1 MLFIITAHPP
11 AQPITSLSPGL
22 VLFLW
27 VAAASS
33 KQQDSIYQRKHLLS
47 IWGLLILS
55 THAEV
60 IIFKTRLLFQDG
72 MAQLHTVCA
81 RIRHLHAALGSQPA
95 DLAAAGMTAAMH
107 STYGLNHQ
115 LTQMIVL
122 KNKKERKSN
131 RSKSPQCFQQTAPGG
146 VWGVLPQQP
155 KPAVSFQL
163 CLWALLLSWWLARIL
178 AESLT
183 APTTPLAFV
192 FSAGP
197 NQRYCLLKSYCL
209 GSKEQGQAPLWWFNT
224 SDSSV

>member
-47 IWGLLILS
+47 IWALLILS

-81 RIRHLHAALGSQPA
+81 RIWHLHAALGSQPA

-131 RSKSPQCFQQTAPGG
+131 RSKSPQCLADCTW
-146 VWGVLPQQP
+146 WGLRGSP
-155 KPAVSFQL
+155 
-163 CLWALLLSWWLARIL
+163 
-178 AESLT
+178 
-183 APTTPLAFV
+183 PTTKACCQFSAVPVSTFAVTVTCKDSGWIPDSSNYSVSLC

-209 GSKEQGQAPLWWFNT
+209 SSKEQGQAPLWWFNT